1 MFRTTPHLVAQSIE
15 TRTPFTTLL
24 GVAVGLAAALA
35 LASFYAFGMVTVPL
49 MVFAATIIMTGY
61 GVAHSYGHN
70 RLGLCNIVTLSRA
83 AMVAFLAGA
92 VVVPGLSVWAVFGV
106 ALLAFALD
114 GVDGWLARRAGLV
127 SGFGA
132 RFDMEVD
139 AGLGAVISLWL
150 LTNGIAGPEILLL
163 GFMRYA
169 FVAASY
175 IWPELR
181 APLPQAFRR
190 KAICVV
196 QIAALILL
204 MFPLTP
210 QAAALPVA
218 TLAVIALSWS
228 FLIDILWLTRRAA

>member
-1 MFRTTPHLVAQSIE
+1 
-15 TRTPFTTLL
+15 
-24 GVAVGLAAALA
+24 
-35 LASFYAFGMVTVPL
+35 
-49 MVFAATIIMTGY
+49 
-61 GVAHSYGHN
+61 
-70 RLGLCNIVTLSRA
+70 
-83 AMVAFLAGA
+83 
-92 VVVPGLSVWAVFGV
+92 
-106 ALLAFALD
+106 
-114 GVDGWLARRAGLV
+114 
-127 SGFGA
+127 
-132 RFDMEVD
+132 
-139 AGLGAVISLWL
+139 
-150 LTNGIAGPEILLL
+150 
-163 GFMRYA
+163 
-169 FVAASY
+169 SY